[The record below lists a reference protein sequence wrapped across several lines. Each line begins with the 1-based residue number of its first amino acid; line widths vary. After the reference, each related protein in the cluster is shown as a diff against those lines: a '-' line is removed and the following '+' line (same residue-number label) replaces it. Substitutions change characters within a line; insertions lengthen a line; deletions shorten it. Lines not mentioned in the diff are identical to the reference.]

1 MMSTIPMRDHNA
13 QLTNGQRNSL
23 GQLIFG
29 QNTNQ
34 QSTCNNYNSGS
45 GSQTTGCS
53 TTTYCCQDNNGK
65 ALINISCSPITIG
78 G

>member
-53 TTTYCCQDNNGK
+53 TTTYCCQDNN
-65 ALINISCSPITIG
+65 
-78 G
+78 